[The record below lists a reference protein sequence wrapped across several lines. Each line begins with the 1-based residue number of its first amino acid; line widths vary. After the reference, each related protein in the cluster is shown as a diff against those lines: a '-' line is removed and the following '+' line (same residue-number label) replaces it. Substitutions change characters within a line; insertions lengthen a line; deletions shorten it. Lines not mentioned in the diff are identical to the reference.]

1 MGDTKSGRW
10 EQIRARKLADPAA
23 REQYERTRRAV
34 ILTRQIL
41 QLVDSERERAGLT
54 KAELAQRAGTNPAAI
69 RRLLTSGSSN
79 PTLRTLLVVFDAL
92 GLEFSLK
99 PRKPARRSRG
109 SLPSPNPGRGRVP
122 SGRRGEGPA
131 P

>member
-1 MGDTKSGRW
+1 MCYNVAWGALGGSMMDDTKLGRW

-92 GLEFSLK
+92 
-99 PRKPARRSRG
+99 
-109 SLPSPNPGRGRVP
+109 
-122 SGRRGEGPA
+122 
-131 P
+131 

>member
-1 MGDTKSGRW
+1 MGETKSGRW
-10 EQIRARKLADPAA
+10 EQIRARKLADPTA

-41 QLVDSERERAGLT
+41 QLLDAERERAGLT

-69 RRLLTSGSSN
+69 RRLLTSESSN

-92 GLEFSLK
+92 GLEFSLR
-99 PRKPARRSRG
+99 PRKPAREPRAPRKSPVPARTTASR
-109 SLPSPNPGRGRVP
+109 
-122 SGRRGEGPA
+122 
-131 P
+131 